1 MGEMS
6 ISTDLSALVRKGSGK
21 EGRPHGGQ
29 HRHHQHPQGAIATL
43 QHAPQDRKE
52 QQICQEVLEA
62 NMEKR
67 CSGMKHLVGARKGL
81 C

>member
-62 NMEKR
+62 DMEER
-67 CSGMKHLVGARKGL
+67 CIGMELYEGALRRL